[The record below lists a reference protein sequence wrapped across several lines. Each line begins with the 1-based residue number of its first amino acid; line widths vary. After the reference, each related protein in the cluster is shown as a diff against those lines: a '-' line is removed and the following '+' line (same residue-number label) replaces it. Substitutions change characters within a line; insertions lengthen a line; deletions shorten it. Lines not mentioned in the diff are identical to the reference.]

1 MKLINDIFSDLVEK
15 KLWLPAA
22 LLIIAIVAVP
32 MQLAKPG
39 DPPPAPAVPSA
50 SITEDSGPALALT
63 RASKTGF
70 ERAPRVNKAQ
80 LDPFGE
86 RTDTQAMAAYK
97 QVKKQIL
104 DALKDVMGGSGS
116 GSDGGSIGDTGGG
129 GGDGVVPQAP
139 EDPSTDEKP
148 SEDAKPEVDDLLS
161 VLVTVGEGTPTQL
174 DEVRTLSP
182 LPDATNP
189 FLVYTGKNSSG
200 AAVFIVSADVQPT
213 GEGQCEPS
221 PDDCQTLTLAEG
233 QTEDFKIL
241 TGGSGTVSITVIG
254 IETKEV
260 TTTGTGARAARLEA
274 KGRRLGA
281 KVVRNSVIDNP
292 LILKSLADQKVK
304 IRH

>member
-1 MKLINDIFSDLVEK
+1 MKIINDIFSDLVEK

-22 LLIIAIVAVP
+22 LLVIAIIAVP
-32 MQLAKPG
+32 MQLSKPG

-50 SITEDSGPALALT
+50 SVTEDSGPALALT

-86 RTDTQAMAAYK
+86 RTDTQAKAAYK
-97 QVKKQIL
+97 QVQKQIL
-104 DALKDVMGGSGS
+104 DALKDVMGSSGSTDGSSGGSGDS
-116 GSDGGSIGDTGGG
+116 GDS
-129 GGDGVVPQAP
+129 GVVPQAP
-139 EDPSTDEKP
+139 EDTSNGDKGD
-148 SEDAKPEVDDLLS
+148 DAKPEVDDLLS
-161 VLVTVGEGTPTQL
+161 VLVTVGDGAPTQL

-213 GEGQCEPS
+213 GEGQCDPS
-221 PDDCQTLTLAEG
+221 PEDCQTLTLAEG

-254 IETKEV
+254 VETKEV

-281 KVVRNSVIDNP
+281 KVVRDGVKNNP
-292 LILKSLADQKVK
+292 FILKSLADQKVK